1 MVSIVISFADNINE
15 HPSVVV
21 IHDFVLGSNRLHI
34 WQSIQGYGLL
44 EAYPLKFLK
53 AVFHKFYLVHS

>member
-1 MVSIVISFADNINE
+1 MVSIVISFSDNINE

-34 WQSIQGYGLL
+34 EQSIQGVWS
-44 EAYPLKFLK
+44 A
-53 AVFHKFYLVHS
+53 

>member
-1 MVSIVISFADNINE
+1 MVSIVISFSDNINE

-34 WQSIQGYGLL
+34 GQSIQGVWS
-44 EAYPLKFLK
+44 A
-53 AVFHKFYLVHS
+53 